1 MNGGGGP
8 RAFWERERGSALR
21 PTVPTGAPE
30 HDARAPRR
38 PTGAPTLGPAAA
50 PRPVGPPPR
59 VGGAVAALVVA
70 LLTLVVPITGIALG
84 QFYFLLLANVPGI
97 GLGVIAL
104 VKIPDTAEVERFLR
118 YTWACNFAYIAV
130 SAVLLAA
137 FALLMA
143 IVLGLAA

>member
-1 MNGGGGP
+1 MSGGGGP
-8 RAFWERERGSALR
+8 RDFWERERGSAPR
-21 PTVPTGAPE
+21 PTVPAGAPVYG
-30 HDARAPRR
+30 ARAPRH
-38 PTGAPTLGPAAA
+38 PSGAPAPGPSAA

-70 LLTLVVPITGIALG
+70 LLTLAVPVTGIALG
-84 QFYFLLLANVPGI
+84 QFYFVLLANIPGI
-97 GLGVIAL
+97 GLGVAAL

-137 FALLMA
+137 FALLMV
-143 IVLGLAA
+143 IVLGLPA